1 MLKGYQLIVLLP
13 YSLANAVR
21 ESEKTMKKQ
30 ITFEVAEKPQFD
42 NDLDILA
49 TVKFLHKLEQAV
61 KLYNKHSKALK
72 EYLVRND
79 ITDFNLDGY
88 HAHISTGTAR
98 RAVNNEK
105 LQEFLKEQGTDIENF
120 KELGNPPKSLEI
132 YRD

>member
-1 MLKGYQLIVLLP
+1 MLLP

-30 ITFEVAEKPQFD
+30 VTFEISEKPQFD
-42 NDLDILA
+42 NDMDILA

-72 EYLVRND
+72 EYLLRND

-98 RAVNNEK
+98 RAVNNAK

>member
-42 NDLDILA
+42 NDLDILS

-105 LQEFLKEQGTDIENF
+105 LQEFLKEQGTDIEQF
-120 KELGNPPKSLEI
+120 KFLGNPPKSLEI

>member
-1 MLKGYQLIVLLP
+1 MHKGYQLIVLLP

-42 NDLDILA
+42 NDLDILS

>member
-13 YSLANAVR
+13 YSLANTVR

-30 ITFEVAEKPQFD
+30 ITFEISERPQFD
-42 NDLDILA
+42 NDMDILA

-98 RAVNNEK
+98 RTVNNEK

>member
-42 NDLDILA
+42 NDLDILS

-72 EYLVRND
+72 EYLLRND

-98 RAVNNEK
+98 RTVNNEK
-105 LQEFLKEQGTDIENF
+105 LQEFLKEQGTDIEQF

>member
-13 YSLANAVR
+13 YSLAKAVR

-30 ITFEVAEKPQFD
+30 ITFEISEKPQFD
-42 NDLDILA
+42 NDMDILA

>member
-13 YSLANAVR
+13 YSLAKAVR

-72 EYLVRND
+72 EYLLRND

-98 RAVNNEK
+98 RTVNNEK
-105 LQEFLKEQGTDIENF
+105 LQEFLKEQGTDIEQF

>member
-1 MLKGYQLIVLLP
+1 MLLP

-98 RAVNNEK
+98 RTVNNEK
-105 LQEFLKEQGTDIENF
+105 LQEFLKEQGTDIEQF

>member
-13 YSLANAVR
+13 YSLANTVR

-72 EYLVRND
+72 EYLLRND

-98 RAVNNEK
+98 RTVNNEK
-105 LQEFLKEQGTDIENF
+105 LQEFLKEQGTDIEQF

>member
-1 MLKGYQLIVLLP
+1 MLKGYRLIVLLP

-42 NDLDILA
+42 NDLDILS

-98 RAVNNEK
+98 RTINNEK
-105 LQEFLKEQGTDIENF
+105 LKKFLKEQGTDIENF

>member
-1 MLKGYQLIVLLP
+1 MLKGYRLIVLLP
-13 YSLANAVR
+13 YSLANTVR

-30 ITFEVAEKPQFD
+30 ITFEISEKPQFD

-72 EYLVRND
+72 EYLLRND

-88 HAHISTGTAR
+88 HAHISTGTPR
-98 RAVNNEK
+98 RTVNNEK

>member
-1 MLKGYQLIVLLP
+1 MLKGYRLIVLLP

-30 ITFEVAEKPQFD
+30 ITFEISEKPQFD

-61 KLYNKHSKALK
+61 KLYNKHSKTLK
-72 EYLVRND
+72 EYLLRND

-98 RAVNNEK
+98 RTVNNEK
-105 LQEFLKEQGTDIENF
+105 LQEFLKEQGTDIEQF

>member
-1 MLKGYQLIVLLP
+1 MLKGYRLIVLLP

-30 ITFEVAEKPQFD
+30 ITFEISEKPQFD

-98 RAVNNEK
+98 RTVNNEK
-105 LQEFLKEQGTDIENF
+105 LQEFLKEQGTDIEQF

>member
-13 YSLANAVR
+13 YSLANTVR

-42 NDLDILA
+42 NDMDILS

-98 RAVNNEK
+98 RTVNNEK
-105 LQEFLKEQGTDIENF
+105 LQEFLKEQGTDIEQF
-120 KELGNPPKSLEI
+120 KFLGNPPKSLEI

>member
-1 MLKGYQLIVLLP
+1 MLLP

-42 NDLDILA
+42 NDLDILS

-98 RAVNNEK
+98 RTVNNEK
-105 LQEFLKEQGTDIENF
+105 LQEFLKEQGTDIEQF
-120 KELGNPPKSLEI
+120 KFLGNPPKSLEI

>member
-1 MLKGYQLIVLLP
+1 MLEGYQLIVLLP
-13 YSLANAVR
+13 YSLAKAVR

-42 NDLDILA
+42 NDMDILA

-72 EYLVRND
+72 EYLLRND

-98 RAVNNEK
+98 RTVDNEK
-105 LQEFLKEQGTDIENF
+105 LQEFLKEQGTDIEQF
-120 KELGNPPKSLEI
+120 KFLGNPPKSLEI

>member
-13 YSLANAVR
+13 YSLTNTVR

-98 RAVNNEK
+98 RTVNNEK

>member
-13 YSLANAVR
+13 YSLANTVR

-30 ITFEVAEKPQFD
+30 ITFEISEKPQFD
-42 NDLDILA
+42 NDMDILA

-98 RAVNNEK
+98 RTVDNDLLNNF
-105 LQEFLKEQGTDIENF
+105 LQSKGADIEQF
-120 KELGNPPKSLEI
+120 KFLGNPPKSLEI

>member
-42 NDLDILA
+42 NDLDILS

-98 RAVNNEK
+98 RTVDNEK

>member
-42 NDLDILA
+42 NDLDILS

-79 ITDFNLDGY
+79 IADFNLDGY

-98 RAVNNEK
+98 RTVNNEK

>member
-42 NDLDILA
+42 NDLDILS

-72 EYLVRND
+72 EYLLRND

-98 RAVNNEK
+98 RTVNNEK
-105 LQEFLKEQGTDIENF
+105 LQEFLKEQGTDIEQF
-120 KELGNPPKSLEI
+120 KFLGNPPKSLEI

>member
-72 EYLVRND
+72 EYLLRND

-98 RAVNNEK
+98 RTVNNEK
-105 LQEFLKEQGTDIENF
+105 LQEFLKEQGTDIEQF

>member
-1 MLKGYQLIVLLP
+1 MLTGYQLIVLLP

-30 ITFEVAEKPQFD
+30 ITFEISERPQFD
-42 NDLDILA
+42 NDMDILA

-72 EYLVRND
+72 EYLLRND

-120 KELGNPPKSLEI
+120 KELGNPPRSLEI

>member
-30 ITFEVAEKPQFD
+30 ITFEISEKPQFD

-72 EYLVRND
+72 EYLLRND

-98 RAVNNEK
+98 RTVNNEK
-105 LQEFLKEQGTDIENF
+105 LQEFLKEQGTDIEQF
-120 KELGNPPKSLEI
+120 KFLGNPPKSLEI

>member
-30 ITFEVAEKPQFD
+30 ITFEISEKPQFD
-42 NDLDILA
+42 NDLDILS

-98 RAVNNEK
+98 RTVNNEK
-105 LQEFLKEQGTDIENF
+105 LQEFLKEQGTDIEQF

>member
-1 MLKGYQLIVLLP
+1 MLRGYQLIVLLP

-42 NDLDILA
+42 NDLDILS

-72 EYLVRND
+72 EYLLRND

-98 RAVNNEK
+98 RTVNNEK
-105 LQEFLKEQGTDIENF
+105 LQEFLKEQGTDIEQF

>member
-30 ITFEVAEKPQFD
+30 ITFEISEKPQFD
-42 NDLDILA
+42 NDMDILS

-88 HAHISTGTAR
+88 HAHISTGTPR
-98 RAVNNEK
+98 RTVNNEK

>member
-13 YSLANAVR
+13 YSLAKAVR

-42 NDLDILA
+42 NDLDILS

>member
-42 NDLDILA
+42 NDLDILS
-49 TVKFLHKLEQAV
+49 TVKFLHKLAQAV

>member
-30 ITFEVAEKPQFD
+30 ITFEISEKPQFD

-61 KLYNKHSKALK
+61 KLYNKHSKTLK

-98 RAVNNEK
+98 RTVNNEK

>member
-1 MLKGYQLIVLLP
+1 MLKGYRLIVLLP

-30 ITFEVAEKPQFD
+30 VTFEISERPQFD
-42 NDLDILA
+42 NDMDILA

-72 EYLVRND
+72 EYLLRND

>member
-42 NDLDILA
+42 NDLDILS

-61 KLYNKHSKALK
+61 KLYNKHSKALQ

>member
-42 NDLDILA
+42 NDLDILS

-98 RAVNNEK
+98 RTVNNEK
-105 LQEFLKEQGTDIENF
+105 LQEFLKEQGTDIEQF
-120 KELGNPPKSLEI
+120 KFLGNPPKSLEI

>member
-1 MLKGYQLIVLLP
+1 MLKGCQLIVLLP

-30 ITFEVAEKPQFD
+30 ITFEISEKPQFD

-61 KLYNKHSKALK
+61 KLYNKHNKALK
-72 EYLVRND
+72 EYLLRND

-88 HAHISTGTAR
+88 HAHISTGTPR
-98 RAVNNEK
+98 RTVNNEK

>member
-1 MLKGYQLIVLLP
+1 M
-13 YSLANAVR
+13 
-21 ESEKTMKKQ
+21 
-30 ITFEVAEKPQFD
+30 
-42 NDLDILA
+42 DILA
-49 TVKFLHKLEQAV
+49 TVNFLHKLEQAV

-88 HAHISTGTAR
+88 HAHISTGTPR
-98 RAVNNEK
+98 RTVNNEK
-105 LQEFLKEQGTDIENF
+105 LQEFLKEQGTDIETF

>member
-1 MLKGYQLIVLLP
+1 MLKGYRLIVLLP

-42 NDLDILA
+42 NDLDILS

-72 EYLVRND
+72 EYLIRND

-98 RAVNNEK
+98 RTVNNEK
-105 LQEFLKEQGTDIENF
+105 LQEFLKEQGTDIEQF
-120 KELGNPPKSLEI
+120 KFLGNPPKSLEI

>member
-1 MLKGYQLIVLLP
+1 MLKGYRLIVLLP

-42 NDLDILA
+42 NDLDILS

-98 RAVNNEK
+98 RTVNNEK
-105 LQEFLKEQGTDIENF
+105 LQEFLKEQGTDIEQF
-120 KELGNPPKSLEI
+120 KFLGNPPKSLEI

>member
-30 ITFEVAEKPQFD
+30 ITFEISEKPQFD

-105 LQEFLKEQGTDIENF
+105 LQEFLKEQGTDIAQF